1 MLRLNRICSDNNNFD
16 KRCNELESWL
26 FEKGYSEKM
35 VRKQVLRAREHSRE
49 SPLKKVKSESNQRK
63 LTFNITYYPVFQN
76 VRNILQEFHILLTPD
91 QEHKKVFQDIP
102 VEIAGR
108 SESCGKGNCQVFDY
122 ICDTDAFTT
131 KACGETFK
139 IQSGIL
145 NCNSQK
151 VVYLLKC
158 RICGEAPYVGK
169 AKTKFRARFN
179 NYKSAHRSY
188 RKKRK
193 VSQQRFHEHYGQHS
207 HNGIDDWQFTLI
219 EQCETHEQL
228 KERETFWQHRLK
240 TFYPYGLNE
249 KKEYLY

>member
-1 MLRLNRICSDNNNFD
+1 M
-16 KRCNELESWL
+16 KRKNINI
-26 FEKGYSEKM
+26 
-35 VRKQVLRAREHSRE
+35 
-49 SPLKKVKSESNQRK
+49 KSSF
-63 LTFNITYYPVFQN
+63 LTF
-76 VRNILQEFHILLTPD
+76 LLLGI
-91 QEHKKVFQDIP
+91 QFIYHFNFYFCFCFCFVI
-102 VEIAGR
+102 
-108 SESCGKGNCQVFDY
+108 SDY
-122 ICDTDAFTT
+122 ICDTDTFTT
-131 KACGETFK
+131 KACRKTFK

-179 NYKSAHRSY
+179 NYKSARRSY

-219 EQCETHEQL
+219 EQCETHKQL

>member
-1 MLRLNRICSDNNNFD
+1 
-16 KRCNELESWL
+16 
-26 FEKGYSEKM
+26 M
-35 VRKQVLRAREHSRE
+35 VSLKDHLVRAKF
-49 SPLKKVKSESNQRK
+49 PN
-63 LTFNITYYPVFQN
+63 
-76 VRNILQEFHILLTPD
+76 
-91 QEHKKVFQDIP
+91 

-108 SESCGKGNCQVFDY
+108 SESCRKGNCA
-122 ICDTDAFTT
+122 CT
-131 KACGETFK
+131 KACGEIFK

-151 VVYLLKC
+151 VIYLLKC
-158 RICGEAPYVGK
+158 RICVEAPYVGK

-179 NYKSAHRSY
+179 NYKSGHRSY

>member
-1 MLRLNRICSDNNNFD
+1 MLSGFS
-16 KRCNELESWL
+16 K
-26 FEKGYSEKM
+26 Y
-35 VRKQVLRAREHSRE
+35 
-49 SPLKKVKSESNQRK
+49 
-63 LTFNITYYPVFQN
+63 
-76 VRNILQEFHILLTPD
+76 VRNIFYFILFFILRNIYIFNGKSLKD
-91 QEHKKVFQDIP
+91 HLVRAKVP
-102 VEIAGR
+102 NVEITGR
-108 SESCGKGNCQVFDY
+108 SESCGKGNCQVCDF
-122 ICDTDAFTT
+122 ICDTDTFST

-139 IQSGIL
+139 IQSRVL

-158 RICGEAPYVGK
+158 EICGKAPYVGK

-228 KERETFWQHRLK
+228 KERETFWQHS
-240 TFYPYGLNE
+240 
-249 KKEYLY
+249 

>member
-1 MLRLNRICSDNNNFD
+1 
-16 KRCNELESWL
+16 
-26 FEKGYSEKM
+26 M
-35 VRKQVLRAREHSRE
+35 VRA
-49 SPLKKVKSESNQRK
+49 K
-63 LTFNITYYPVFQN
+63 LPN
-76 VRNILQEFHILLTPD
+76 VEVT
-91 QEHKKVFQDIP
+91 
-102 VEIAGR
+102 GR
-108 SESCGKGNCQVFDY
+108 SELCGKENCQV
-122 ICDTDAFTT
+122 CDVTCNTNFCATNS
-131 KACGETFK
+131 CGETFK

-151 VVYLLKC
+151 VAYLLKC
-158 RICGEAPYVGK
+158 RICGEAPCVGK

-188 RKKRK
+188 RKKHK
-193 VSQQRFHEHYGQHS
+193 VSQKRFHENYEQHS

-228 KERETFWQHRLK
+228 KEREKFWQHRLK